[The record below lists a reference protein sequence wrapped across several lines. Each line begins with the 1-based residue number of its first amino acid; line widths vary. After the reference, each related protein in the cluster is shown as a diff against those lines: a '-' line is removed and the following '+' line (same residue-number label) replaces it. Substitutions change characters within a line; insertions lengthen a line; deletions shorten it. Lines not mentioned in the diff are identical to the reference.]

1 MADDTFGRAADG
13 QPVPR
18 HVLVR
23 GDLRVTLIA
32 FGAVITALEVP
43 DREGRAANV
52 VLGLP
57 DLHGYETVSPSF
69 GAVIGRFAN
78 RIAGGRFTLDG
89 REYRLSTNERGNT
102 LHGGPRNF
110 GLQLWRVAAADATRL
125 CLTRRSPDGEEG
137 FPGNLDVEVVYS
149 LPADRVLRIAYRAIT
164 DAPTVVNLTNHSYF
178 NLAGEGSGDVFDHRV
193 QVEADEFLPTDEA
206 QIPTGDIRPVAGTPF
221 DFRSEQPLGRA
232 IRAGDPQL
240 VYAKGYDHAFVL
252 RGAPGALRR
261 AATCRDPGS
270 GRCLEVWTTQPAVQ
284 LYTGNNLDATL
295 VGPSGRIYR
304 PGDGVCFETEGYPNA
319 PNMPGFPS
327 TVLRPGEV
335 FEAVTEFR
343 FPDEARRI

>member
-1 MADDTFGRAADG
+1 MADDSFGRTADG

-18 HVLVR
+18 HVLSR
-23 GDLRVTLIA
+23 GDLRVEIIA
-32 FGAVITALEVP
+32 FGAVITAIEVP
-43 DREGRAANV
+43 DREGRVANV

-89 REYRLSTNERGNT
+89 KEYRLPTNEKGNT

-110 GLQLWRVAAADATRL
+110 GLHLWDVTQADATGL
-125 CLTRRSPDGEEG
+125 GLARRSPDGEEG
-137 FPGNLDVEVVYS
+137 FPGNLDVAVNYS
-149 LPADRVLRIAYRAIT
+149 LPADRVLRIAYRATT

-178 NLAGEGSGDVFDHRV
+178 NLAGEGSGDVFGHLV
-193 QVEADEFLPTDEA
+193 QVEAEAFLLTDA
-206 QIPTGDIRPVAGTPF
+206 GQIPTGEIRPVAGTPF
-221 DFRSEQPLGRA
+221 DFRTERTLGEA
-232 IRAGDPQL
+232 IRTGDPQL

-252 RGAPGALRR
+252 SGTTGDLRR
-261 AATCRDPGS
+261 AATCRDPGT

-295 VGPSGRIYR
+295 VGRSGRIYR
-304 PGDGVCFETEGYPNA
+304 SGDGLCFETEGYPNA
-319 PNMPGFPS
+319 PNTSSFPS
-327 TVLRPGEV
+327 ALLRPGEV

-343 FPDEARRI
+343 FPTEAP